1 MKRILVVEDESIIAL
16 ELAEHLTEMGY
27 DVVGRAS
34 SGVEA
39 IAKARELRPDLI
51 LMDIVMPGE
60 KDGIEASKEIKSEL
74 DIPVIFVTA
83 YADEEH
89 VKNAKKVEPFGYM
102 VKPYEDRELRAGI
115 EVALYKKEKERKLQK
130 AHDKL
135 AKANEQLKQEIEA
148 TSAKR
153 TMKYFMDVL
162 GLTTLVAFTLVIVL
176 VALLSQGA
184 LIYYYET
191 NKIIWIVEVFLGS
204 CALIIG
210 IGKIKEP
217 LLKWQIMRSLRK
229 SSVRREILMYLY
241 TIYPEASYPTEIASN
256 TRMDATNVLSGLRG
270 MGSGFGESKSLL
282 EIGLVDMV
290 EREEGTSYQ
299 LSKRG
304 KSLIVKLMP
313 TRY

>member
-1 MKRILVVEDESIIAL
+1 MKKILVVEDESIIAMEL
-16 ELAEHLTEMGY
+16 EKHLTEMGY

-34 SGVEA
+34 SSVEA
-39 IAKARELRPDLI
+39 IAKAKELRPDLI
-51 LMDIVMPGE
+51 LMDIVIPGE
-60 KDGIEASKEIKSEL
+60 KDGIDVAKEIKSEL
-74 DIPVIFVTA
+74 DVPVIFVTA

-89 VKNAKKVEPFGYM
+89 IKRAKKVEPFGYL

-115 EVALYKKEKERKLQK
+115 EVALYKKEKERRLQK
-130 AHDKL
+130 AHDKM
-135 AKANEQLKQEIEA
+135 AKANEQLRQEIKA

-153 TMKYFMDVL
+153 TMNYFMDVL
-162 GLTTLVAFTLVIVL
+162 GLATLVAFTLVIVL
-176 VALLSQGA
+176 IALLSQGA
-184 LIYYYET
+184 LLYYYEP
-191 NKIIWIVEVFLGS
+191 NKVIWIVEVFLGS

-210 IGKIKEP
+210 IRKIKEP

-229 SSVRREILMYLY
+229 SRVRREIIMYLN
-241 TIYPEASYPTEIASN
+241 TIYPEASYPTDIARN
-256 TRMDATNVLSGLRG
+256 TGMDATNVLGGLRG
-270 MGSGFGESKSLL
+270 LGSRFGKSKSLL

-290 EREEGTSYQ
+290 EHEEGTSYQ